1 MTDRKPTAAEL
12 AERFENEAILM
23 RAQFRVFTLHPI
35 HGLDKIVSKT
45 ELDEIVA
52 SWKAAYPDVPVY
64 YHPVTRA

>member
-1 MTDRKPTAAEL
+1 MTTT
-12 AERFENEAILM
+12 
-23 RAQFRVFTLHPI
+23 FRVFTLHPI
-35 HGLDKIVSKT
+35 HGLDKIVSKQ